1 MTLDSQALSLF
12 AAVLIGWLGG
22 VHCLGMCGG
31 IVSALTLSVP
41 PSKRPILLLAYNLG
55 RCTTYALLGAV
66 AGAMGYAGIATL
78 GIAPWALLALANA
91 LLIGMGLYLMG
102 WPWLV
107 RPLEQGGQHL
117 WRHIEPYTRRL
128 LPISTPTRAVLVGLL
143 WGFLPCGLVYSA
155 LVTALATGNSLA
167 VLFRPNQAC
176 HHHAPASLRLQMRDR
191 HSAKVLGEI
200 VSYRLRPGW
209 VDRALMQVLGSP
221 QLPMCV
227 GPHRGLPSDFPFL
240 EDALIAATLR
250 PPGFPPPDLPLPPRV
265 LMPNGQ

>member
-1 MTLDSQALSLF
+1 MMLDSQALSLF

-41 PSKRPILLLAYNLG
+41 PSKRPVLLLAYNLG
-55 RCTTYALLGAV
+55 RCTTYTLLGAV

-155 LVTALATGNSLA
+155 LVTALATGNSVAGALWMAAFALGTLPNLLLA
-167 VLFRPNQAC
+167 GWAGAGLL
-176 HHHAPASLRLQMRDR
+176 H
-191 HSAKVLGEI
+191 
-200 VSYRLRPGW
+200 RLRQSALRWIAGLLVASWGFVGLVRW
-209 VDRALMQVLGSP
+209 VLS
-221 QLPMCV
+221 
-227 GPHRGLPSDFPFL
+227 
-240 EDALIAATLR
+240 
-250 PPGFPPPDLPLPPRV
+250 
-265 LMPNGQ
+265 

>member
-41 PSKRPILLLAYNLG
+41 PSKRPVLLLAYNLG
-55 RCTTYALLGAV
+55 RCTTYTLLGAV

-167 VLFRPNQAC
+167 GALWMAAFALGTLPNLLLAGWVGAGLL
-176 HHHAPASLRLQMRDR
+176 H
-191 HSAKVLGEI
+191 
-200 VSYRLRPGW
+200 RLRQSALRWIAGLLVASWGFVGLVRW
-209 VDRALMQVLGSP
+209 VLS
-221 QLPMCV
+221 
-227 GPHRGLPSDFPFL
+227 
-240 EDALIAATLR
+240 
-250 PPGFPPPDLPLPPRV
+250 
-265 LMPNGQ
+265 

>member
-41 PSKRPILLLAYNLG
+41 PSKRPVLLLAYNLG
-55 RCTTYALLGAV
+55 RCTTYTLLGAV
-66 AGAMGYAGIATL
+66 AGAMGYAGIAAL

-91 LLIGMGLYLMG
+91 LLMGMGFYLMG

-155 LVTALATGNSLA
+155 LVTALATGNSVAGALWMAAFALGTLPNLLLA
-167 VLFRPNQAC
+167 GWAGAALL
-176 HHHAPASLRLQMRDR
+176 H
-191 HSAKVLGEI
+191 
-200 VSYRLRPGW
+200 RLRQSALRWIAGLLVAIWGFVGLVRW
-209 VDRALMQVLGSP
+209 VLS
-221 QLPMCV
+221 
-227 GPHRGLPSDFPFL
+227 
-240 EDALIAATLR
+240 
-250 PPGFPPPDLPLPPRV
+250 
-265 LMPNGQ
+265 